1 MKQTEI
7 EFSIK
12 KEFENGVTLTVT
24 HGTKYEETEIRLQDG
39 NDKPDFIT
47 IPFSEVDS
55 LIEMLQKRK
64 ELMG

>member
-1 MKQTEI
+1 MEQTLE
-7 EFSIK
+7 IK
-12 KEFENGVTLTVT
+12 KELEDGVTLTVT
-24 HGTKYEETEIRLQDG
+24 HGTKYEETEIRRQDG

-47 IPFSEVDS
+47 IPFSAVDS